1 MTQLVTHPA
10 DLMLVVVMLMNLVV
24 LGTSRL
30 TTCIRAAAA
39 QGVLLAVL
47 PIAVPRVPGIHAG
60 ALALAVVLLK
70 GLLIP
75 GLLLKAMRDVQIRRE
90 VEPWVGFGT
99 SLLLGGIATAVA
111 VLFSGKL
118 PLAPEHAGSLLL
130 PAALATLLSGFLVL
144 TTRMKA
150 ITQVVGYLV
159 LENGVFVFGLLL
171 VDALPFMVE
180 IGVLLDLLVGVFVMG
195 IVLNHI
201 RQEFSSIDTDL
212 LSELRELP

>member
-10 DLMLVVVMLMNLVV
+10 DLMLVAVMLMNLVV
-24 LGTSRL
+24 LGTSRV
-30 TTCIRAAAA
+30 TSCIRAAAV
-39 QGVLLAVL
+39 QGVLLAIL
-47 PIAVPRVPGIHAG
+47 PIAVPRLPGLH
-60 ALALAVVLLK
+60 AVVLAFAVVALK

-90 VEPWVGFGT
+90 VQPYVGFGS
-99 SLLLGGIATAVA
+99 SLLLGGIATALA
-111 VLFSGKL
+111 ILFSGRL
-118 PLAPEHAGSLLL
+118 PLAPGHEGSLLL

-144 TTRMKA
+144 TTRRKA

-171 VDALPFMVE
+171 VEPLPFMVE

-201 RQEFSSIDTDL
+201 RQEFSSLDTDL
-212 LSELRELP
+212 LAQLKELP